1 MGIKGQGGH
10 MKEVYKNIYMKE
22 FPLTGNPLKSINIYA
37 IKTDQGNLIVDTGFN
52 NPENIKN
59 MEDLFEELDLDIKN
73 TSLFLTHLHS
83 DHVGLAKYLEDK
95 GIKEIFLSEVDGHI
109 VENGFNVD
117 GFQWQDIIKHSIL
130 QGMEDEKLDINDHPG
145 FKNRP
150 KEYFSYTK
158 VRPGDFIKLGDLT
171 FELIDESGHTPGML
185 GLYEKD
191 KKILFCGDHILGK
204 ITPNITWW
212 GDEYGDSLGT
222 YLKNLEKIKDYHI
235 DHLFSSHRHLIKDVD
250 QRIEELKAHHKKR
263 LEETLSIVKKYGRIT
278 TRDVTK
284 NLHWDIRAK
293 SWDDFP
299 PSQKWFAAGEAS
311 AHLKYL
317 LARDLVKE
325 EKEDGV
331 YYYSSK

>member
-1 MGIKGQGGH
+1 

-37 IKTDQGNLIVDTGFN
+37 IKTDEGNLIVDTGFN
-52 NPENIKN
+52 NPENRKN
-59 MEDLFEELDLDIKN
+59 MDDLFEELDLDIKN

-83 DHVGLAKYLEDK
+83 DHIGLAKYLEDK
-95 GIKEIFLSEVDGHI
+95 GIKEIFLSEVDGKI
-109 VENGFNVD
+109 VESGFTVED
-117 GFQWQDIIKHSIL
+117 AQWQEIIRQGKL
-130 QGMEDEKLDINDHPG
+130 QGLDEDRLDIKDHPG

-150 KEYFSYTK
+150 KEYFTYTK
-158 VRPGDFIKLGDLT
+158 VKPKDKIKLGD
-171 FELIDESGHTPGML
+171 FSFAVIDEAGHTPGMV

-212 GDEYGDSLGT
+212 GECYGDSLGT

-235 DHLFSSHRHLIKDVD
+235 DHLFSSHRFLIDDVD
-250 QRIEELKAHHKKR
+250 QRIEELKAHHKNR
-263 LEETLSIVKKYGRIT
+263 LEETLTIVKKYGLVT

-293 SWDDFP
+293 SWKDFP

-317 LARDLVKE
+317 LARDLLKE
-325 EKEDGV
+325 EKEDGIN
-331 YYYSSK
+331 YYSIK